1 MIIVGPVLPS
11 LLPPPLLFLYLY
23 ILHYTQLVSLYRWP
37 LLSWSPDTPPRFI
50 YDVLYTILYMYAYN
64 MLYRY
69 DIIIEVGAYNAAA
82 TALTR
87 QSGAICCPLL
97 IIYIIYLVFIFI
109 RIYMGNRERILKR
122 EPTAVAPPSS
132 TSLMNNGQVTYETN
146 EHEKGEKKYKGREKK
161 KSFSVPL
168 FSTSLAS
175 NDLFLLFWFF
185 KMSFYLFTRLFIAVK
200 SIERLWCD
208 PVWTWTSFSS
218 FLSHVVI
225 DYTQQQLHPQKEGK
239 IEKRN
244 KMLVS
249 YKE

>member
-1 MIIVGPVLPS
+1 
-11 LLPPPLLFLYLY
+11 
-23 ILHYTQLVSLYRWP
+23 
-37 LLSWSPDTPPRFI
+37 
-50 YDVLYTILYMYAYN
+50 

-161 KSFSVPL
+161 KEFFGPFILYLVGFQRP
-168 FSTSLAS
+168 F
-175 NDLFLLFWFF
+175 FLVLIF
-185 KMSFYLFTRLFIAVK
+185 
-200 SIERLWCD
+200 
-208 PVWTWTSFSS
+208 
-218 FLSHVVI
+218 
-225 DYTQQQLHPQKEGK
+225 
-239 IEKRN
+239 
-244 KMLVS
+244 
-249 YKE
+249 

>member
-1 MIIVGPVLPS
+1 
-11 LLPPPLLFLYLY
+11 
-23 ILHYTQLVSLYRWP
+23 
-37 LLSWSPDTPPRFI
+37 
-50 YDVLYTILYMYAYN
+50 MYAYN

-175 NDLFLLFWFF
+175 NDLFLLF
-185 KMSFYLFTRLFIAVK
+185 
-200 SIERLWCD
+200 
-208 PVWTWTSFSS
+208 
-218 FLSHVVI
+218 
-225 DYTQQQLHPQKEGK
+225 
-239 IEKRN
+239 
-244 KMLVS
+244 
-249 YKE
+249 

>member
-1 MIIVGPVLPS
+1 
-11 LLPPPLLFLYLY
+11 
-23 ILHYTQLVSLYRWP
+23 
-37 LLSWSPDTPPRFI
+37 
-50 YDVLYTILYMYAYN
+50 

-161 KSFSVPL
+161 RVFRSLYSLPRWLPTTFFYCFDFLKCLFTFSLVCLLP
-168 FSTSLAS
+168 SSLLK
-175 NDLFLLFWFF
+175 DCDVIQFEHEHLFLL
-185 KMSFYLFTRLFIAVK
+185 SFLMLSSTTHNSNCIHKRRVK
-200 SIERLWCD
+200 SK
-208 PVWTWTSFSS
+208 
-218 FLSHVVI
+218 
-225 DYTQQQLHPQKEGK
+225 KEIK
-239 IEKRN
+239 C
-244 KMLVS
+244 
-249 YKE
+249 